1 MNTMP
6 YQQCSRCLMD
16 TTDPDIQFDNK
27 GQCNHCNTY
36 LTALQPQTY
45 QGTTTEI
52 TRNALI
58 EKIKKAGEGKP
69 YDCIIGISGGVDS
82 CYTAYLAKKSGLRP
96 LLLHLD
102 NGWDSEVAVGN
113 IQKMAQK
120 LALDFE
126 SYILNWEEFK
136 AIQLAFLRSSI
147 VDLEIPTDI
156 AIPAVLHQTASK
168 YKVKYIISGG
178 NYSSEGI
185 LPKQWGYH
193 VMKDMKLYRYIVQNY
208 SKTPL
213 KTIPTFPVYKE
224 TYYKLWKGIR
234 TIYLL
239 NYFPYNKDH
248 AQAFLETEFG
258 CKYTGGKHHES
269 RYTSFWQGYIMP
281 TKYQFDYRLATLS
294 TQICA
299 GQLTREAARESLQ
312 KPAFDPA
319 KIESEKN
326 YICKKLG
333 ISISE
338 FDQFMND
345 QPKTYIDFPN
355 NEKRL
360 LFIFSLYK
368 WLFPKKRI

>member
-1 MNTMP
+1 
-6 YQQCSRCLMD
+6 MD
-16 TTDPDIQFDNK
+16 TTDPDIVFDDM
-27 GQCNHCNTY
+27 GRCNHCNTY
-36 LTALQPQTY
+36 LTELQPQTF
-45 QGTTTEI
+45 QGSQTEQL
-52 TRNALI
+52 RNVLLA
-58 EKIKKAGEGKP
+58 KIKNAGKGKP

-82 CYTAYLAKKSGLRP
+82 CYTAYLAKQSGLRP

-102 NGWDSEVAVGN
+102 NGWDSDVAVGN
-113 IQKMAQK
+113 IKKIAEK
-120 LALDFE
+120 LELDYE
-126 SYILNWEEFK
+126 SFVLNWEEFK
-136 AIQLAFLRSSI
+136 EIQLAFLRSSI

-156 AIPAVLHQTASK
+156 AIPAVLHQTAQK

-193 VMKDMKLYRYIVQNY
+193 VMKDMKLYRYIVKKFSAVELQ
-208 SKTPL
+208 
-213 KTIPTFPVYKE
+213 TIPTFPVYKE
-224 TYYKLWKGIR
+224 TYYKLVKGIR

-239 NYFPYNKDH
+239 NYFPYNKDQ
-248 AQAFLETEFG
+248 AQAFLEAEFD

-299 GQLTREAARESLQ
+299 GQITREAALETLR
-312 KPAFDPA
+312 KPVFEP
-319 KIESEKN
+319 EKVALEKQ

-333 ISISE
+333 ITLEE
-338 FDQFMND
+338 FDQFM
-345 QPKTYIDFPN
+345 QSPPLTYKQFPN
-355 NEKRL
+355 SEKRL
-360 LFIFSLYK
+360 LFIFSIYK